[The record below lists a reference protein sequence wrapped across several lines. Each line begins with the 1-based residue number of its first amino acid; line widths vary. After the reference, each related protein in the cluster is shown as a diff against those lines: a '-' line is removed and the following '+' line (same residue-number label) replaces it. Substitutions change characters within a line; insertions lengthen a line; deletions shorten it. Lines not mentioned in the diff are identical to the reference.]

1 MASEIMGTS
10 GDLFEGLSLD
20 FNFADSDVAHPNASS
35 AVAALDIPELSQ
47 NVASLVDVEN
57 ENKRVRINRS
67 KHKRVHSDPN
77 VFTRFVAEMNDPMPA
92 QHVDRVD
99 LRDYG
104 MPTLENAP
112 PIPDPLNI
120 SVSEFGLKPPLAG
133 LTPPSLIPTTYR
145 APAPAILEGMD
156 DFLQSVPLNEVNQ
169 IALSSGF
176 DSQQQQMSLGFE
188 SRDTM
193 NFHNSKIQ
201 QHVDQIKTKRKRAH
215 QRHHSNP
222 VGLLHN
228 LDQVRQIAQSAS
240 TESNRKQ
247 YKCGKCGKPKVGH
260 VCTMPDQ
267 RNNHSQVDLQITKGL
282 KAPEA
287 SSKFITVKK
296 VWIPTHPD
304 FKN

>member
-1 MASEIMGTS
+1 MTMASEIMGTS

-20 FNFADSDVAHPNASS
+20 FNFADSELAHTSTSS
-35 AVAALDIPELSQ
+35 AISALDIPELSQ

-77 VFTRFVAEMNDPMPA
+77 VFTRFVAEMIDPAPA

-104 MPTLENAP
+104 MPALENTA
-112 PIPDPLNI
+112 PIPDALNI
-120 SVSEFGLKPPLAG
+120 SVSDFGLKPPLAG
-133 LTPPSLIPTTYR
+133 MTPPPLIPTTYR
-145 APAPAILEGMD
+145 TPAPAILEGMD
-156 DFLQSVPLNEVNQ
+156 DFLESVPLNEVNQ
-169 IALSSGF
+169 IALSNGF
-176 DSQQQQMSLGFE
+176 DQQPMSLEFG
-188 SRDTM
+188 SSHDSM
-193 NFHNSKIQ
+193 NYHNSKIQ

-228 LDQVRQIAQSAS
+228 LDQVRQMAQSVS
-240 TESNRKQ
+240 ETHRKQ

-267 RNNHSQVDLQITKGL
+267 RNNHTQVDLQITRGL
-282 KAPEA
+282 KTPEA
-287 SSKFITVKK
+287 SAKFITVKK
-296 VWIPTHPD
+296 IWIPIKD
-304 FKN
+304 ELEN